1 MSKIDSSIQ
10 PRILNQITFFDVSN
24 VLFGKKIQWREFNPN
39 SYYCSTNVF
48 LKYYDTYND
57 HFTFKL
63 IQNIDSNS
71 ASIKHITTTE
81 ETSDDWFAYAS
92 SLSVYNIEFNNFST
106 LEFIRV
112 NSNIYK
118 NIFSHILL
126 ELYYLQEDITN
137 VTKKENKIFQYNHNL
152 ELYDLVYLN
161 SNGLYKK
168 GLANEEQYSVI
179 GMISKVINQNEFTL
193 LTFGQIETNY
203 NFDSDSGIL
212 YLSDTEPGKFCT
224 YEELT
229 TNFYTPIGFYTGNT
243 ITINILDSS
252 VGDVLKKYHDKIY
265 KQETFTYLTESDKQD
280 IIQEVFNNA

>member
-1 MSKIDSSIQ
+1 MTDIKFKLKSSNDIVFNKN
-10 PRILNQITFFDVSN
+10 L
-24 VLFGKKIQWREFNPN
+24 QWREINPET
-39 SYYCSTNVF
+39 YYCSTKVF
-48 LKYYDTYND
+48 LKYHDTYND
-57 HFTFKL
+57 HFSLAKQVELTNE
-63 IQNIDSNS
+63 IV
-71 ASIKHITTTE
+71 
-81 ETSDDWFAYAS
+81 TSWSAYADV
-92 SLSVYNIEFNNFST
+92 LSGKNTDLGTVST
-106 LEFIRV
+106 LYFLRV

-126 ELYYLQEDITN
+126 ELYYLQEDITS
-137 VTKKENKIFQYNHNL
+137 VTKKENEIFQYNHNL

-168 GLANEEQYSVI
+168 GLANEEQYNVI
-179 GMISKVINQNEFTL
+179 GIVSKVINQNEFIL

-203 NFDSDSGIL
+203 DFNSDSGIL

-265 KQETFTYLTESDKQD
+265 EQETFTYLTESEKQD
-280 IIQEVFNNA
+280 IIQEVLNNA

>member
-71 ASIKHITTTE
+71 ASIKHIATTK
-81 ETSDDWFAYAS
+81 ETFDDWFAYAS

-137 VTKKENKIFQYNHNL
+137 VTKKENEIFQYNHNL

-212 YLSDTEPGKFCT
+212 YLSDTEPGKFCK

-252 VGDVLKKYHDKIY
+252 VGDVLKKYHNKIY
-265 KQETFTYLTESDKQD
+265 KQETFTYLTESDKRD
-280 IIQEVFNNA
+280 IIQEVFNNS

>member
-71 ASIKHITTTE
+71 ASIKHITTTK

-126 ELYYLQEDITN
+126 ELYYLQEDITS
-137 VTKKENKIFQYNHNL
+137 VTKKENEIFQYNHNL

-168 GLANEEQYSVI
+168 GLANEKQYSVI
-179 GMISKVINQNEFTL
+179 GIISKVINQNEFTL

-252 VGDVLKKYHDKIY
+252 VGDILKKYHDKIY
-265 KQETFTYLTESDKQD
+265 EQETFTYLTESDKRD
-280 IIQEVFNNA
+280 IIQEVFNNS